1 MSRKAIIDFLLEQR
15 EYLLDN
21 NLIYATICF
30 FEKNYQTSILELDK
44 KIDDAYIYHT
54 NAKQVYDKKYSFS
67 KIESTILGLF
77 FGTKDIIKLKYSDLE
92 KGYLDPYY
100 LKDITNIKFNTL
112 HIVPIYE
119 EEILGYALFY
129 FKKEVVETVDL
140 NKKLLNLM
148 KKINNDELENVNNI
162 INNLIL
168 KKETYYIIACSN
180 NNITSTYW
188 VNNPLMDYLKL
199 DKNVFIPTSNLV
211 IKKINK
217 IQKHKLTTKVNIDQ
231 YTFWY
236 LRKDDLKGLS
246 SDNEILT
253 LDNISTYDTKNDF
266 SLIYFY
272 HEDQNFDLLIL
283 EINKLFINLFPSNM
297 IKFYQVTK
305 TSLIIIIDTIIS
317 NSEELEIIKEI
328 KNQQIVF
335 INSKKHS
342 LKGMNLINIINYLE
356 EIKPTEYKK
365 EEYLEYFRR
374 QNEVS
379 KNSDLE
385 YLEKIHCYQ
394 VVNNINHNIGTLIT
408 LPPKGLYTQ
417 SMYEKYQSS
426 LEKNLNKMIDKYP
439 NLIITILSSSFK
451 KKKTFEMIKKL
462 LDKNKNL
469 YVIIHQNNNS
479 SLMIGEGIVK
489 LRNMNVK
496 VIIDSSI
503 YMNLSL
509 AHYTDIVEGIY
520 LKEEEYDEL
529 IKYPNLLGKQIID
542 YFINLEKIVII
553 EKAKVDI
560 FTVNNCYYLKK

>member
-21 NLIYATICF
+21 NLIYATICY

-44 KIDDAYIYHT
+44 KLDDAYIYHT

-148 KKINNDELENVNNI
+148 KKINNDELANANDI

-168 KKETYYIIACSN
+168 KKETYYIIANSN
-180 NNITSTYW
+180 NNESTYW

-217 IQKHKLTTKVNIDQ
+217 IQKHKLTTKINIDQ

-236 LRKDDLKGLS
+236 LRKDELKGLNN
-246 SDNEILT
+246 DNEILT
-253 LDNISTYDTKNDF
+253 LDNIHLYDTKNDF
-266 SLIYFY
+266 TLVYFY
-272 HEDQNFDLLIL
+272 YEEQNFDSLIS
-283 EINKLFINLFPSNM
+283 EINKLFINLFPSNL
-297 IKFYQVTK
+297 IKFYQVSK
-305 TSLIIIIDTIIS
+305 KSLILLIDTIIS

-335 INSKKHS
+335 VNSKKHS

-365 EEYLEYFRR
+365 EEYLEYFRK

-394 VVNNINHNIGTLIT
+394 VVNNSNHNIGTMIT
-408 LPPKGLYTQ
+408 LPPRGLYTE
-417 SMYEKYQSS
+417 SMYEKYQLSF
-426 LEKNLNKMIDKYP
+426 EKNLNKMIEKYP

-451 KKKTFEMIKKL
+451 KKKTFEMVKKL
-462 LDKNKNL
+462 LNKNNNL
-469 YVIIHQNNNS
+469 YVIIHQNNNNS
-479 SLMIGEGIVK
+479 QLIGEGIVK

-496 VIIDSSI
+496 VIVDSSI

-520 LKEEEYDEL
+520 VKEEEYDEL
-529 IKYPNLLGKQIID
+529 IKYPNLLGKQILN

-553 EKAKVDI
+553 EKVKVDS
-560 FTVNNCYYLKK
+560 FTVNNCYYFKK